1 MRMSMRRPTIIS
13 PTIHIR
19 SYSFGPF
26 LALILTGC
34 FLSFVAGYI
43 NTICIVS
50 LLQSSITGFTGTTS
64 KMETALKLKG
74 TSIPL
79 LLSTYLVSLACGLQ
93 NGMCTT
99 FSGAVIRTTHMTGV
113 LTDIGLV
120 LGQALF
126 CSRTRKH
133 LWKLK
138 VLIPLYGAFCLG
150 GVSGWFAY
158 KLLLFK
164 AILLLSAIIGT
175 LDLNTDGCPLEADEV
190 CSLSLRIDYTNSNNS
205 FALIG
210 GSPEAVLVLTNGE
223 PQVNEITFIWFNE
236 LRVQRMASILCF
248 SVASCG
254 LDLIKQIYREQFRPF
269 DYKTIRNTLIDQLY
283 SASTSSSSLTC
294 ADPSGSSIAC
304 SDGFCRSVF
313 TGNGIMEYSTCVKKG
328 LVSNPY
334 GIIVTKATV
343 ADLIEEQISIIFT
356 CNKPMCN
363 SKENVKQ
370 VLQQLISA
378 KLIPESMITTT
389 MSNIGI
395 KLLNNK
401 QTLFVFFLFL
411 FSIFK
416 FLN

>member
-1 MRMSMRRPTIIS
+1 MRMSMRRPTIVS
-13 PTIHIR
+13 PTSHIR

-64 KMETALKLKG
+64 KMVIELAQRDFIKTLHYSLMVISFVLGSFTSGALVGGSSFRIQRSYGVVLIVESFALAFAFLLEETALKLKG

-175 LDLNTDGCPLEADEV
+175 LGIAHV
-190 CSLSLRIDYTNSNNS
+190 CYCKIYL
-205 FALIG
+205 
-210 GSPEAVLVLTNGE
+210 
-223 PQVNEITFIWFNE
+223 
-236 LRVQRMASILCF
+236 MHKK
-248 SVASCG
+248 
-254 LDLIKQIYREQFRPF
+254 KQINL
-269 DYKTIRNTLIDQLY
+269 KHWKRNRKNKIPPPEIVIHENPNNLIHTQE
-283 SASTSSSSLTC
+283 
-294 ADPSGSSIAC
+294 
-304 SDGFCRSVF
+304 
-313 TGNGIMEYSTCVKKG
+313 NGVIQE
-328 LVSNPY
+328 SN
-334 GIIVTKATV
+334 
-343 ADLIEEQISIIFT
+343 EEQQDEIEDTTANQTSLNKKVITIGDTTVDIIT
-356 CNKPMCN
+356 P
-363 SKENVKQ
+363 
-370 VLQQLISA
+370 
-378 KLIPESMITTT
+378 
-389 MSNIGI
+389 
-395 KLLNNK
+395 
-401 QTLFVFFLFL
+401 
-411 FSIFK
+411 
-416 FLN
+416 